1 MMIENP
7 TFWQSVIAVL
17 WSVVVA
23 LLAYIKHTGDRKM
36 EILETL
42 IAQKADRAD
51 VDRHRDSIEEFY
63 KENASIR
70 KDMNG
75 GFQRITEL
83 FHSGHIQIMTELAK
97 KADRA

>member
-1 MMIENP
+1 MIEDP
-7 TFWQSVIAVL
+7 TFWQKVIGGLVTIMTGLL
-17 WSVVVA
+17 W
-23 LLAYIKHTGDRKM
+23 YIKFTDDKWRSAM
-36 EILETL
+36 TALVST
-42 IAQKADRAD
+42 KADRAD

-63 KENASIR
+63 RENASIR

-97 KADRA
+97 KADRQ